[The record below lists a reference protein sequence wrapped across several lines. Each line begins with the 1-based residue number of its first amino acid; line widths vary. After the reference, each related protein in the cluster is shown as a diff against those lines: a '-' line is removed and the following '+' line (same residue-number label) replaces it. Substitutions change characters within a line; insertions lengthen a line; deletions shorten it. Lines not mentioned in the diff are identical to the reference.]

1 VFASGFLSIK
11 AILTDAGPNHRSEN
25 VAFDA
30 VSCATV
36 PISNEGGPAKWL
48 KIKNL

>member
-1 VFASGFLSIK
+1 MCVVK
-11 AILTDAGPNHRSEN
+11 PVDRHRSKN

-30 VSCATV
+30 FPCATV
-36 PISNEGGPAKWL
+36 PISSEGGPAKWL